1 MPTTASPAGQN
12 NNIFVMATT
21 ASPAGLDNIFIMA
34 STGHLVLAKRST
46 VQLLRGQTPSI
57 SALFL
62 DLSTKFDMTL
72 GGILSIL
79 DRDPMACKNGA
90 NPPPILSVGYLKG
103 LKSIRYQ
110 AGQGDLKAAR
120 EY

>member
-1 MPTTASPAGQN
+1 MPTTASPAGLN

-21 ASPAGLDNIFIMA
+21 ASPAGLDNIFTTA
-34 STGHLVLAKRST
+34 STGHLGLAKRSS

-72 GGILSIL
+72 GISSIL
-79 DRDPMACKNGA
+79 DRDPMAGKNGA

-103 LKSIRYQ
+103 LKSIRCQ
-110 AGQGDLKAAR
+110 ADRGDLRAAS